1 MWGPERHLTMS
12 DEYSR
17 NWKCVDKGLENAFL
31 GTPSV
36 KAMNKDEWHK
46 FLKTV
51 KEDKQGVARMHKLIQ
66 AGGDSK
72 KSQFHDSATSRLG
85 KFFSDKEKAT
95 KKPEDKTAERN
106 EKEKS
111 FTKVKA
117 STNPAREK
125 RQTLPWEE
133 LEPSGETKLFDT
145 STNKEAERLN
155 DNDAVEEA
163 EGYAFVSADSLP
175 KKFGD

>member
-1 MWGPERHLTMS
+1 
-12 DEYSR
+12 
-17 NWKCVDKGLENAFL
+17 
-31 GTPSV
+31 
-36 KAMNKDEWHK
+36 
-46 FLKTV
+46 
-51 KEDKQGVARMHKLIQ
+51 MHKLIQ

-95 KKPEDKTAERN
+95 KKPEDKKADKN
-106 EKEKS
+106 EEKS

-117 STNPAREK
+117 STKPVREK

-133 LEPSGETKLFDT
+133 LEPSGETKLIDT
-145 STNKEAERLN
+145 STNREAERPN

-175 KKFGD
+175 KTFGD